1 MGAAEHVSSVQTKE
15 FVFDM
20 VSTASRRVPW
30 TSDLGG
36 EYIPSN
42 WKLTALH

>member
-20 VSTASRRVPW
+20 VSRIQDIYISVISLRTSRNRKSGLDSV
-30 TSDLGG
+30 
-36 EYIPSN
+36 
-42 WKLTALH
+42 A